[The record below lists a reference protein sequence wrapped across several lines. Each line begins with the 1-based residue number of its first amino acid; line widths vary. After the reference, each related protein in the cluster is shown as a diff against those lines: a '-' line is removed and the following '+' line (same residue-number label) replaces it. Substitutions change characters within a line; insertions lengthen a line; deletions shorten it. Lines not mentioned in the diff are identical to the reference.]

1 VGTLIS
7 IIVLAALVIV
17 AASLLT
23 RRSRKRQSEELRQ
36 HYGPEYDRTVELAG
50 SPRAAEH
57 ELAAR
62 ESRHEHLDIHPLSE
76 DRRIDYLEHWR
87 EAQALFVDDPA
98 GAIGEADVLMR
109 RVMRDRG
116 YRDGDFDQ
124 RIGDVSVDYPEAVER
139 YRAAHDV
146 AIRSRVGDA
155 STEELREALTNYR
168 GLFDELVT
176 KSAPTEVR

>member
-1 VGTLIS
+1 MGTLIS
-7 IIVLAALVIV
+7 IIVLAALVI
-17 AASLLT
+17 AAAALIAG
-23 RRSRKRQSEELRQ
+23 RSRKRRSEELREQ
-36 HYGPEYDRTVELAG
+36 FGPEYERTVELAG
-50 SPRAAEH
+50 SPRAAERDLT
-57 ELAAR
+57 ERA
-62 ESRHEHLDIHPLSE
+62 SRHDSLDLHPLSE
-76 DRRIDYLEHWR
+76 DTRIDYLEHWR

-98 GAIGEADVLMR
+98 QAIDEADALIR

-116 YRDGDFDQ
+116 YSDGDFDQ

-146 AIRSRVGDA
+146 AIRARVGDA

-176 KSAPTEVR
+176 KSAPHEVR

>member
-1 VGTLIS
+1 MGTLVS
-7 IIVLAALVIV
+7 IIVIVAVVIV
-17 AASLLT
+17 AAT
-23 RRSRKRQSEELRQ
+23 MIAVRSRKRRSQDLREKF
-36 HYGPEYDRTVELAG
+36 GPEYDRTVELAG
-50 SPRAAEH
+50 SPRAAER
-57 ELAAR
+57 ELAER
-62 ESRHEHLDIHPLSE
+62 ESRHADLDLRPLSE
-76 DRRIDYLEHWR
+76 DTRIDYLEHWR

-98 GAIGEADVLMR
+98 RAIDEADVLLR

-116 YRDGDFDQ
+116 YPDGDFDQ
-124 RIGDVSVDYPEAVER
+124 RIGDVSVDHPEAVER

-146 AIRSRVGDA
+146 AIRARVGDA